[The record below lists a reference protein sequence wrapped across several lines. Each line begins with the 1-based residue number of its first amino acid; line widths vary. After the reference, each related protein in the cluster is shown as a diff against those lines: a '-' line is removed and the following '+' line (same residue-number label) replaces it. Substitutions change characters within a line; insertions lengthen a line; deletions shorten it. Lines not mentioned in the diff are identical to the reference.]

1 MKWSSSIRKWS
12 RLIHR
17 DLSFFFAGM
26 VLIYAISGI
35 VMNHRD
41 TINPN
46 FSIERK
52 EYKIA
57 EKLPG
62 KEGMK
67 RENVLTLLQPLGEE
81 GNYTKHYFPKADI
94 MKVFLKGGS
103 NLQVNVRTGEAV
115 YESVTRR
122 PLIGAMARLHYNP
135 GQWWTYFADIFA
147 IALIIILTHYYGK
160 RLIYE
165 NLSFTVPKGRIL
177 GLLGKNGTGKTTTI
191 NILSGYLKPRS
202 GECRIFGQE
211 IQTMAPA
218 LRRNIGLLIEG
229 HVQYQFMS
237 ITQIEKFYAAFYPN
251 QWKKEAYYELM
262 NKLKVATGQRISRMS
277 CGQRSQVALGLIL
290 AQNPELLVL
299 DDFSLGLDPGYRRL
313 FVDYLRDY
321 ARSEGKTVFLTSHI
335 IQDMERLVDDC
346 IMMDYGKIL
355 IQKPIDELLKEGR
368 RYTCTVPEGYELPAS
383 DDFYHPS
390 VMRNTLETF
399 SFLPPTE
406 AEAKLKSMSVP
417 YTDLHSE
424 HVNLED
430 AFIGLTGKY

>member
-1 MKWSSSIRKWS
+1 
-12 RLIHR
+12 
-17 DLSFFFAGM
+17 
-26 VLIYAISGI
+26 
-35 VMNHRD
+35 
-41 TINPN
+41 
-46 FSIERK
+46 
-52 EYKIA
+52 
-57 EKLPG
+57 
-62 KEGMK
+62 
-67 RENVLTLLQPLGEE
+67 
-81 GNYTKHYFPKADI
+81 
-94 MKVFLKGGS
+94 
-103 NLQVNVRTGEAV
+103 
-115 YESVTRR
+115 
-122 PLIGAMARLHYNP
+122 
-135 GQWWTYFADIFA
+135 
-147 IALIIILTHYYGK
+147 
-160 RLIYE
+160 
-165 NLSFTVPKGRIL
+165 
-177 GLLGKNGTGKTTTI
+177 
-191 NILSGYLKPRS
+191 
-202 GECRIFGQE
+202 
-211 IQTMAPA
+211 
-218 LRRNIGLLIEG
+218 
-229 HVQYQFMS
+229 
-237 ITQIEKFYAAFYPN
+237 
-251 QWKKEAYYELM
+251 M
-262 NKLKVATGQRISRMS
+262 NKLKVAPGQRISRMS

-399 SFLPPTE
+399 SFLPPAE